1 MRKMIFLKAL
11 KFVLMITLLV
21 PLYWAASSVHAAE
34 GENTLILSHDFE
46 DGTVQSL
53 ERTR

>member
-21 PLYWAASSVHAAE
+21 PLYWAAPSVHAAE

-46 DGTVQSL
+46 EWHGPEL